1 MGTGSALGE
10 GTMLGYLRNFPKNY
24 VAGWGS
30 GTGLAGVTGA
40 LLTIIFKKY
49 KIETNTLYLVISPI
63 CFVYLIAF
71 LITNRLYK
79 KYLTEK
85 EAKLFEDDL
94 LKSIDPENTGNV
106 SENKN
111 LNWKNVVKVFKH
123 GFRYIVNLALVYY
136 LEYLVLSGLCD
147 RVSKKKYIT
156 DFDDI
161 QYELFSLSYQIG
173 VFISRSSLFVV
184 KHVKMVEMFTIFQLI
199 NLIVWVI
206 EFYTGFITSAYVA
219 FGHLVFVGL
228 MGGSAYVGCFYFLL
242 KSNDIHAKMKELSVN
257 IASIFNDIGIFSSS
271 ITILIL
277 DNTIMKI

>member
-40 LLTIIFKKY
+40 LLTILFKIYHIKT
-49 KIETNTLYLVISPI
+49 KTLYLVVSPI

-71 LITNRLYK
+71 LITNRLFNK
-79 KYLTEK
+79 HIGQK
-85 EAKLFEDDL
+85 ETKLFEEDL
-94 LKSIDPENTGNV
+94 LKTVDPENTGNV
-106 SENKN
+106 SNNKN
-111 LNWKNVVKVFKH
+111 LNWKNVVKVLKH
-123 GFRYIVNLALVYY
+123 GYRYIVNLALVYY
-136 LEYLVLSGLCD
+136 LEYVVLSGLCD
-147 RVSKKKYIT
+147 RVSKKEYVAEFK
-156 DFDDI
+156 DI

-184 KHVKMVEMFTIFQLI
+184 KHIKLVELFTIFQAI
-199 NLIVWVI
+199 NLIVWVV

-219 FGHLVFVGL
+219 FGHLVFIGL
-228 MGGSAYVGCFYFLL
+228 MGGSAYVGCYYYLL
-242 KSNDIHAKMKELSVN
+242 NSNEIQANMKELSVN
-257 IASIFNDIGIFSSS
+257 IASICNDIGVFSSS
-271 ITILIL
+271 ISILIL